1 MLCYLNG
8 GRVGAGQG
16 VQIQEPK
23 VEGQGGAAGEEGV
36 EADCLPSPVLPRL
49 LLFSPSVVHLGVPL
63 SVGLQLQ
70 DAPQGQVVKG
80 SVFLRNPYKLNV
92 PCSPKVDFTL
102 TSEKDF
108 ILLKVQVTRCHSLLL
123 LSTSHSSCLSSVT
136 VCLLTLLPLLAS
148 SHLNV
153 LFLLSQ
159 FLVFF
164 LSVQSLTCS
173 FSRSFS

>member
-8 GRVGAGQG
+8 GRAGDRRVGVGQG
-16 VQIQEPK
+16 EQIQEPE
-23 VEGQGGAAGEEGV
+23 VEGQGGASGEEGV
-36 EADCLPSPVLPRL
+36 EADCLPLPVLPRL

-108 ILLKVQVTRCHSLLL
+108 ILLNVQVTRCHSLLL
-123 LSTSHSSCLSSVT
+123 STSHSSFLSSVN
-136 VCLLTLLPLLAS
+136 VCLLTLFPLLPS
-148 SHLNV
+148 SHLKV
-153 LFLLSQ
+153 LFLSSVSVS
-159 FLVFF
+159 VFF
-164 LSVQSLTCS
+164 FLLCL
-173 FSRSFS
+173 

>member
-1 MLCYLNG
+1 MLCCSNG
-8 GRVGAGQG
+8 GRAGVGQG
-16 VQIQEPK
+16 VQVQELE
-23 VEGQGGAAGEEGV
+23 VEGQGAAAGEAGV

-108 ILLKVQVTRCHSLLL
+108 ILLNVQVTRYHSLLL
-123 LSTSHSSCLSSVT
+123 LSTSRSSCLSPVN

-148 SHLNV
+148 SHLKV

-159 FLVFF
+159 SVFF
-164 LSVQSLTCS
+164 LSVLSLTCS
-173 FSRSFS
+173 FSVSFS